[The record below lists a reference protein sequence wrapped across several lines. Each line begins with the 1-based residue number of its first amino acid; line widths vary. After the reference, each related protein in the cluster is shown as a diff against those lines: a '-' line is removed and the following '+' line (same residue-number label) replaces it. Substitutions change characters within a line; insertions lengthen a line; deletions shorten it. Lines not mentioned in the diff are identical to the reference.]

1 MSLLSSVQESQPGNP
16 YYANEGGGGEAGSFT
31 SLAVSGQSTL
41 TGVSAISL
49 AVSGTTTF
57 GNMTSAPISLM
68 FSQRQT
74 LSATSA
80 SNIYFSG
87 ISVFNGTFA
96 CTVRGEDGISL
107 YSAMASTW
115 GNTTVGAGQQV
126 LKIADSSNVQADP
139 SSALTFTPSDIG
151 AGIYGWNPNFQSSV
165 VNSGSNFTCT
175 LSPRFS

>member
-1 MSLLSSVQESQPGNP
+1 
-16 YYANEGGGGEAGSFT
+16 
-31 SLAVSGQSTL
+31 
-41 TGVSAISL
+41 
-49 AVSGTTTF
+49 
-57 GNMTSAPISLM
+57 
-68 FSQRQT
+68 
-74 LSATSA
+74 
-80 SNIYFSG
+80 
-87 ISVFNGTFA
+87 
-96 CTVRGEDGISL
+96 VRGEDGISL